1 MLSSRLAFFLYIL
14 TLLFAGLLCLPWTA
28 TAQFNQTRLI
38 SLPIQE
44 FVPNAFIVY
53 GRAPTQEDA
62 GIANGV
68 QYRQTTETLPNLKT
82 FFEFGGTLELLT
94 TTLFFS
100 THDIVISEIMWGLD
114 TGYPLDIHDTYTQWI
129 ELYNPH
135 VGAHITVP
143 LFLLFTP
150 FENYPDRDTVEL
162 PNGVQARVLDAVS
175 NLHLG
180 RWNLPG
186 KSGRRSFSSVIS
198 AYRDIVYP
206 EGGNGQSD
214 VPFGSYLESWKATVA
229 QGRRNI
235 LLSIIDDRDRV
246 IELPYI
252 ATPGAPHVP
261 DSLLRPLSKTV
272 VRSDRVVI
280 NEIRNDISRDNLD
293 WVELKNVSRLPVD
306 LENWELSIVTGVGAD
321 TDLVN
326 LPSYTLAP
334 GEILLLQRHHP
345 KFTDL
350 ADGINIGNP
359 DEPKNRGATHKYF
372 VDPNLDFPNTGQFVV
387 LLRSES
393 DKNGQ
398 DAVIEDYAGNGF
410 FLDTST
416 EFNTEFWPRKGQPR
430 PTDVASF
437 GNYSSFG
444 SLDCAWI
451 RLRYQKDDGH
461 HKDAWEVV
469 GTQGGIGYAPG
480 ADRSVSPGT
489 PGYENDALR
498 TRIDDRNFRTPITSR
513 EYNTGEITISEIM
526 FDGGSRQNKAQWIEL
541 YNSSLTQA
549 VNLEGWELEIRNLKG
564 DAFSYVNGRL
574 ILNEAIIL
582 PNQTL
587 LLVSKN
593 APNNVP
599 DTRIYNLYNQ
609 HRDQFRQSNRP
620 VLLLNPAGFSLK
632 LTDTGNLRQPTDDI
646 VVDEAG
652 NVSIEDGEPTRLWD
666 LPVPDPSARL
676 SLVRQ
681 YGAPFTQDQR
691 DSAPDS
697 AAAGTLSTAWRQADR
712 AYVSAVYYGDTG
724 DRGTPGY
731 RRGSPLPVHLSSFRP
746 ECTETGVVIVKWS
759 TESELSNAGFNILRS
774 ARKTGEFRVINAA
787 LIPGA
792 GTSGEKHTY
801 SFTDTAAAPNGT
813 YYYQIKD
820 VSFDGVRRTLTTVR
834 LKGEMSASGKLTT
847 TWGHLKT
854 QN

>member
-1 MLSSRLAFFLYIL
+1 MLPSRLAFFLRIL
-14 TLLFAGLLCLPWTA
+14 TFLFVDLLCLPWTA
-28 TAQFNQTRLI
+28 TAQFNQPRLI

-53 GRAPTQEDA
+53 GRAPTQQEA

-68 QYRQTTETLPNLKT
+68 QYRQTTETLLNLKT

-94 TTLFFS
+94 TTLFLS
-100 THDIVISEIMWGLD
+100 KHDIVISEIMWGLD
-114 TGYPLDIHDTYTQWI
+114 TGYPLDIHDTYTQWV

-150 FENYPDRDTVEL
+150 FENYPDRDIVEL

-186 KSGRRSFSSVIS
+186 RSGKRPSSSVIS

-206 EGGNGQSD
+206 EGGTGRSD
-214 VPFGSYLESWKATVA
+214 VPFGSYKESWKATVA
-229 QGRRNI
+229 HGRRNT
-235 LLSIIDDRDRV
+235 LLSTIDDRDRM
-246 IELPYI
+246 IALPYI

-261 DSLLRPLSKTV
+261 DTFLLPLSKTV

-293 WVELKNVSRLPVD
+293 WVELKNVSRLSVD

-326 LPSYTLAP
+326 LPSYTLDP
-334 GEILLLQRHHP
+334 GEILLLQRRHP

-350 ADGINIGNP
+350 ADGIHIGNP

-372 VDPNLDFPNTGQFVV
+372 VDPGLDFPNTGQFVV

-398 DAVIEDYAGNGF
+398 DAAIEDYAGNGF
-410 FLDTST
+410 FPDTST
-416 EFNTEFWPRKGQPR
+416 AFNTEFWPRKGQQR

-444 SLDCAWI
+444 SLDSAWA
-451 RLRYQKDDGH
+451 RLRYQRDDGH
-461 HKDAWEVV
+461 HKDAWEIV
-469 GTQGGIGYAPG
+469 GTQGGIGYAPR

-489 PGYENDALR
+489 PGYENDALK
-498 TRIDDRNFRTPITSR
+498 TRIDDKAFRTPITSR
-513 EYNTGEITISEIM
+513 EYNSGEITISEIM
-526 FDGGSRQNKAQWIEL
+526 SDGGSRQNRAQWIEL

-549 VNLEGWELEIRNLKG
+549 VNLEGWELEIRNLTG

-574 ILNEAIIL
+574 ILNAAVIL

-599 DTRIYNLYNQ
+599 ANRIYNLYNQ

-632 LTDTGNLRQPTDDI
+632 LTDIGNLRQSSDDI

-652 NVSIEDGEPTRLWD
+652 NVSIEAREPTRLWD

-681 YGAPFTQDQR
+681 YGAPFIQTQR
-691 DSAPDS
+691 DRVPDS
-697 AAAGTLSTAWRQADR
+697 AAVGTLSTAWRQADR

-731 RRGSPLPVHLSSFRP
+731 RLGGPLPVHLSSFRP
-746 ECTETGVVIVKWS
+746 ERTETGVVIVKWS
-759 TESELSNAGFNILRS
+759 TESELNNAGFNILRS

-801 SFTDTAAAPNGT
+801 SFTDTTAKPNVV
-813 YYYQIKD
+813 YYYRIED
-820 VSFDGVRRTLTTVR
+820 VSLDGVRRTLTTVR

-847 TWGHLKT
+847 TWGLLKT

>member
-1 MLSSRLAFFLYIL
+1 MSPSRLTFFLCIL
-14 TLLFAGLLCLPWTA
+14 TLLFADLLCLPWTA
-28 TAQFNQTRLI
+28 TAQFNQPRLI

-53 GRAPTQEDA
+53 GRAPTQQEA

-68 QYRQTTETLPNLKT
+68 QYRQTTETLLNLKA

-100 THDIVISEIMWGLD
+100 KHDIVISEIMWGLD
-114 TGYPLDIHDTYTQWI
+114 TGNPVNANYTYTQWI

-135 VGAHITVP
+135 IGAHITVH

-150 FENYPDRDTVEL
+150 FENYPDRDIVVL

-186 KSGRRSFSSVIS
+186 KSGRRPRTGVIS

-206 EGGNGQSD
+206 EGGTGRSD
-214 VPFGSYLESWKATVA
+214 VPFGSYQESWKATLE
-229 QGRRNI
+229 QGRRNTI
-235 LLSIIDDRDRV
+235 LSIIDTRGRV

-252 ATPGAPHVP
+252 ATPGTRHVP
-261 DSLLRPLSKTV
+261 DSFLLPLSKTV

-280 NEIRNDISRDNLD
+280 NEIRNDISRGNLD

-326 LPSYTLAP
+326 LPSYTLDP
-334 GEILLLQRHHP
+334 GEILLLQRRHP
-345 KFTDL
+345 KFTAL
-350 ADGINIGNP
+350 ADGIHIGNP

-372 VDPNLDFPNTGQFVV
+372 VDPGLDFPNTGQFIV

-398 DAVIEDYAGNGF
+398 DAAIEDYAGNGF
-410 FLDTST
+410 FPDTST
-416 EFNTEFWPRKGQPR
+416 EFNTEFWPRKGQQR

-444 SLDCAWI
+444 SLDSAWA
-451 RLRYQKDDGH
+451 RLRYQRDDGH
-461 HKDAWEVV
+461 HKDAWEIV
-469 GTQGGIGYAPG
+469 GTQGGIGYAPE

-489 PGYENDALR
+489 PGYENDALK
-498 TRIDDRNFRTPITSR
+498 TRIDDKAFRTPITSR
-513 EYNTGEITISEIM
+513 EYNSGEITISEIM
-526 FDGGSRQNKAQWIEL
+526 SDGGSRQNRAQWIEL

-549 VNLEGWELEIRNLKG
+549 VNLEGWELEIRNLTG

-574 ILNEAIIL
+574 ILNAAVIL

-599 DTRIYNLYNQ
+599 ANRIYNLYNQ

-632 LTDTGNLRQPTDDI
+632 LTDIGNLRQSSDDI

-652 NVSIEDGEPTRLWD
+652 NVSIEAREPTRLWD

-681 YGAPFTQDQR
+681 YGAPFTQNQR
-691 DSAPDS
+691 DRVPDS
-697 AAAGTLSTAWRQADR
+697 AAVGTLSTAWRQADR

-731 RRGSPLPVHLSSFRP
+731 RLGGPLPVHLSSFCP
-746 ECTETGVVIVKWS
+746 ERTETGVVIVKWS
-759 TESELSNAGFNILRS
+759 TESELSNAGFTLLRS
-774 ARKTGEFRVINAA
+774 ETRMGKFQVINPT

-792 GTSGEKHTY
+792 GTISERQSY
-801 SFTDTAAAPNGT
+801 IFTDTTAKPNAP
-813 YYYQIKD
+813 
-820 VSFDGVRRTLTTVR
+820 
-834 LKGEMSASGKLTT
+834 TT
-847 TWGHLKT
+847 TE
-854 QN
+854 